1 VDTVSFLSVETG
13 KDLILAFAVMDP
25 EDPTEIDSLIL
36 QRTPV
41 YESLLEPHERGVKA
55 SFARFDADEEDLLK
69 AVDWNDST
77 KIIRLQTKLH
87 TYELDLRKVDRSEVK
102 SMRKVLKK
110 MNYDESL
117 RLSGV

>member
-1 VDTVSFLSVETG
+1 MDTVSFLSIEMG
-13 KDLILAFAVMDP
+13 KDLILAFAVIDP

-36 QRTPV
+36 QRTPI

-55 SFARFDADEEDLLK
+55 FFERFDGDEEDLLK
-69 AVDWNDST
+69 AVDWKEST

-87 TYELDLRKVDRSEVK
+87 IYELDLRKVDRSDVK
-102 SMRKVLKK
+102 AMRNVLKK
-110 MNYDESL
+110 MNYDQSF